1 MANRLQLLLASD
13 FHNLSPSLQEEVYY
27 EYYNMVHGLIVYIIK
42 ERAAAED
49 IIQEAFIKIIKN
61 KPSFE
66 NEVKLKAWLKV
77 VTRNTAINYLRKNKN
92 NRNQL
97 DTDSVFIDMETI
109 NQTAASVE
117 STVETQM
124 MQESIEFYLEQ
135 LKPEYRV
142 LIELRWKEGMSY
154 REMAELLDTSEE
166 IVKQRLFRARGSI
179 KKQLHKEWGGTIE
192 QRQVR

>member
-13 FHNLSPSLQEEVYY
+13 FHNLGSALQEEVYY

-61 KPSFE
+61 KPIFE
-66 NEVKLKAWLKV
+66 DEVKLKAWLKV

-92 NRNQL
+92 NRNQV
-97 DTDSVFIDMETI
+97 DTDSVFIDMETM

-117 STVETQM
+117 SMVETQM
-124 MQESIEFYLEQ
+124 MEESIEYYLRQ

-142 LIELRWKEGMSY
+142 LVELRWKKGLSY

-179 KKQLHKEWGGTIE
+179 KKKLHKEWGGSIE

>member
-13 FHNLSPSLQEEVYY
+13 FHNLGPALQEEVYY

-61 KPSFE
+61 KPLFE

-97 DTDSVFIDMETI
+97 DTDSVFIDMETM

-124 MQESIEFYLEQ
+124 MQESIEFYLEK

-142 LIELRWKEGMSY
+142 LVELRWKEGLSY
-154 REMAELLDTSEE
+154 REMADLLDTSEE

-179 KKQLHKEWGGTIE
+179 KKQLHKEWGGSIE
-192 QRQVR
+192 HRQVR

>member
-13 FHNLSPSLQEEVYY
+13 FHQLGPVLQEEVYY
-27 EYYNMVHGLIVYIIK
+27 EYYNMVYGLIVYIIK

-61 KPSFE
+61 KPLFE
-66 NEVKLKAWLKV
+66 DEVKLRAWLKV

-97 DTDSVFIDMETI
+97 DADSVFIDIETM
-109 NQTAASVE
+109 NQTAVSVE
-117 STVETQM
+117 NIVETQM
-124 MQESIEFYLEQ
+124 MQESIERYLSQ

-142 LIELRWKEGMSY
+142 LVELRWKEGFSY
-154 REMAELLDTSEE
+154 REIAELLSTTED

-179 KKQLHKEWGGTIE
+179 KKKLHKEWGGSIE
-192 QRQVR
+192 QRQAR

>member
-13 FHNLSPSLQEEVYY
+13 FHNLGSALQEEVYY

-61 KPSFE
+61 KPIFE
-66 NEVKLKAWLKV
+66 DEVKLKAWLKV

-97 DTDSVFIDMETI
+97 DTDSVFIDMETM

-117 STVETQM
+117 SMVETQM
-124 MQESIEFYLEQ
+124 MEESIEYYLGQ

-142 LIELRWKEGMSY
+142 LVELRWKKVSPTE
-154 REMAELLDTSEE
+154 RWPNCW
-166 IVKQRLFRARGSI
+166 IPPKRL
-179 KKQLHKEWGGTIE
+179 
-192 QRQVR
+192 

>member
-13 FHNLSPSLQEEVYY
+13 FHNLGSALQEEVYY

-61 KPSFE
+61 KPIFE
-66 NEVKLKAWLKV
+66 DEVKLKAWLKV

-92 NRNQL
+92 NRNQV
-97 DTDSVFIDMETI
+97 DTDSVFIDMETM

-117 STVETQM
+117 SMVETQM
-124 MQESIEFYLEQ
+124 MEESIEYYLRQ

-142 LIELRWKEGMSY
+142 LVELRWKKVSPTEKWPNCWIPPKT
-154 REMAELLDTSEE
+154 L
-166 IVKQRLFRARGSI
+166 
-179 KKQLHKEWGGTIE
+179 
-192 QRQVR
+192 

>member
-13 FHNLSPSLQEEVYY
+13 FHNLGSALQEEVYY

-61 KPSFE
+61 KPIFE
-66 NEVKLKAWLKV
+66 DEVKLKAWLKV

-92 NRNQL
+92 NRNQV
-97 DTDSVFIDMETI
+97 DTDSVFIDMETM

-117 STVETQM
+117 SMVETQM
-124 MQESIEFYLEQ
+124 MQESIENYLEQ

-142 LIELRWKEGMSY
+142 LVELRWKEGLSY
-154 REMAELLDTSEE
+154 REMAELLDTSED

-179 KKQLHKEWGGTIE
+179 KKKLHKEWGGSIE

>member
-13 FHNLSPSLQEEVYY
+13 FHNLGSALQEEVYY

-42 ERAAAED
+42 ERTAAED

-61 KPSFE
+61 KPIFE
-66 NEVKLKAWLKV
+66 DEVKLKAWLKV

-92 NRNQL
+92 NRNQV
-97 DTDSVFIDMETI
+97 DTDSVFIDMETM

-117 STVETQM
+117 SMVETQM
-124 MQESIEFYLEQ
+124 MQESIENYLEQ

-142 LIELRWKEGMSY
+142 LVELRWKEGLSY
-154 REMAELLDTSEE
+154 REMAELLDTSED

-179 KKQLHKEWGGTIE
+179 KKKLHKEWGGSIE

>member
-13 FHNLSPSLQEEVYY
+13 FHNLSPQLQEEVYY

-61 KPSFE
+61 KPLFD
-66 NEVKLKAWLKV
+66 NEAKLKAWLKV

-142 LIELRWKEGMSY
+142 LVELRWKEGLSY
-154 REMAELLDTSEE
+154 REMADLLDTSEE

-179 KKQLHKEWGGTIE
+179 KKKLHKEWGGSIE

>member
-13 FHNLSPSLQEEVYY
+13 FHQLGSALQEEVYY
-27 EYYNMVHGLIVYIIK
+27 EYYNMVYGLIVYIIK

-49 IIQEAFIKIIKN
+49 IIQDAFIKIIKN
-61 KPSFE
+61 KPLFE
-66 NEVKLKAWLKV
+66 DEVKLKAWLKV

-97 DTDSVFIDMETI
+97 DTDSVFIDIETM
-109 NQTAASVE
+109 NQTAVSVE
-117 STVETQM
+117 SMVETQM
-124 MQESIEFYLEQ
+124 MQESIEHYLSQ

-142 LIELRWKEGMSY
+142 LVELRWKEGFSY
-154 REMAELLDTSEE
+154 REIAELLNTTED

-179 KKQLHKEWGGTIE
+179 KKKLHKEWGGSIE
-192 QRQVR
+192 QRQAK

>member
-1 MANRLQLLLASD
+1 MANRLQLLLATD
-13 FHNLSPSLQEEVYY
+13 FHNLGSALQEEVYY

-61 KPSFE
+61 KPIFE
-66 NEVKLKAWLKV
+66 DEVKLKAWLKV

-97 DTDSVFIDMETI
+97 DTDSVFIDMETM

-117 STVETQM
+117 SMVETQM
-124 MQESIEFYLEQ
+124 MEESIEYYLRQ

-142 LIELRWKEGMSY
+142 LVELRWKKGLSY
-154 REMAELLDTSEE
+154 REMAELLDTSED

-179 KKQLHKEWGGTIE
+179 KKKLHKEWGGSIE

>member
-13 FHNLSPSLQEEVYY
+13 FHNLGYALQEEVYY

-61 KPSFE
+61 KPIFE
-66 NEVKLKAWLKV
+66 DEVKLKAWLKV

-97 DTDSVFIDMETI
+97 DTDSVFIDMETM

-117 STVETQM
+117 SMVETQM
-124 MQESIEFYLEQ
+124 MEESIEYYLRQ

-142 LIELRWKEGMSY
+142 LVELRWKKGLSY
-154 REMAELLDTSEE
+154 REMAELLDTSED

-179 KKQLHKEWGGTIE
+179 KKKLHKEWGGSIE

>member
-13 FHNLSPSLQEEVYY
+13 FHNLGYSLQEEVYY

-61 KPSFE
+61 KPIFE
-66 NEVKLKAWLKV
+66 DEVKLKAWLKV

-97 DTDSVFIDMETI
+97 DTDSVFIDMETM

-117 STVETQM
+117 SMVETQM
-124 MQESIEFYLEQ
+124 MEESIEYYLRQ

-142 LIELRWKEGMSY
+142 LVELRWKKGLSY
-154 REMAELLDTSEE
+154 REMAELLDTSED

-179 KKQLHKEWGGTIE
+179 KKKLHKEWGGSIE

>member
-13 FHNLSPSLQEEVYY
+13 FHNLGSALQEEVYY

-61 KPSFE
+61 KPLFE
-66 NEVKLKAWLKV
+66 DEVKLKAWLKV

-92 NRNQL
+92 NRNQV
-97 DTDSVFIDMETI
+97 DTDSVFIDMETM

-117 STVETQM
+117 SMVETQM
-124 MQESIEFYLEQ
+124 MEESIEYYLRQ

-142 LIELRWKEGMSY
+142 LVELRWKEGLSY
-154 REMAELLDTSEE
+154 REMAELLDTSED

-179 KKQLHKEWGGTIE
+179 KKKLHKEWGGSIE

>member
-13 FHNLSPSLQEEVYY
+13 FHNLGSALQEEVYY

-61 KPSFE
+61 KPIFE
-66 NEVKLKAWLKV
+66 DEVKLKAWLKV

-97 DTDSVFIDMETI
+97 DTDSVFIDMETM

-117 STVETQM
+117 NMVETQM
-124 MQESIEFYLEQ
+124 MEESIEYYLRQ

-142 LIELRWKEGMSY
+142 LVELRWKKGLSY
-154 REMAELLDTSEE
+154 REMAELLDTSED

-179 KKQLHKEWGGTIE
+179 KKKLHKEWGGSIE

>member
-13 FHNLSPSLQEEVYY
+13 FHNLGSALQEEVYY

-61 KPSFE
+61 KPIFE
-66 NEVKLKAWLKV
+66 DEVKLKAWLKV

-97 DTDSVFIDMETI
+97 DTDSVFIDMETM

-117 STVETQM
+117 SMVETQM
-124 MQESIEFYLEQ
+124 MEESIEYYLRQ

-142 LIELRWKEGMSY
+142 LVELRWKKVSPTE
-154 REMAELLDTSEE
+154 RWPNCWIPPKTL
-166 IVKQRLFRARGSI
+166 
-179 KKQLHKEWGGTIE
+179 
-192 QRQVR
+192 

>member
-13 FHNLSPSLQEEVYY
+13 FHNLSPTLQEEVYY

-61 KPSFE
+61 KPLFE
-66 NEVKLKAWLKV
+66 SEVKLRAWLKV

-109 NQTAASVE
+109 NQTSASVE
-117 STVETQM
+117 TTVETQM
-124 MQESIEFYLEQ
+124 MQESIEFYLSQ

-142 LIELRWKEGMSY
+142 LIEMRWKDGLSY
-154 REMAELLDTSEE
+154 REMAETLNTSEE

-179 KKQLHKEWGGTIE
+179 KKQLHKEWGGSIE
-192 QRQVR
+192 QRQIR

>member
-13 FHNLSPSLQEEVYY
+13 FHNLSPTLQEEVYY

-142 LIELRWKEGMSY
+142 LIELRWKEGLSY

>member
-66 NEVKLKAWLKV
+66 NEVKLRAWLKV

>member
-13 FHNLSPSLQEEVYY
+13 FHNLGSALQEEVYY

-61 KPSFE
+61 KPIFE
-66 NEVKLKAWLKV
+66 DEVKLKAWLKV

-97 DTDSVFIDMETI
+97 DTDSVFIDMETM

-117 STVETQM
+117 SMVETQM
-124 MQESIEFYLEQ
+124 MEESIEYYLGQ

-142 LIELRWKEGMSY
+142 LVELRWKKVSPTE
-154 REMAELLDTSEE
+154 RWPNCWIPPKTL
-166 IVKQRLFRARGSI
+166 
-179 KKQLHKEWGGTIE
+179 
-192 QRQVR
+192 

>member
-13 FHNLSPSLQEEVYY
+13 FHNLSPQLQEEVYY

-61 KPSFE
+61 KPLFD

-142 LIELRWKEGMSY
+142 LVELRWKEGLSY
-154 REMAELLDTSEE
+154 REMADLLDTSEE
-166 IVKQRLFRARGSI
+166 IVKQRLFRARGNI
-179 KKQLHKEWGGTIE
+179 KKKLHKEWGGSIE

>member
-13 FHNLSPSLQEEVYY
+13 FHNLGSALQEEVYY

-61 KPSFE
+61 KPIFE
-66 NEVKLKAWLKV
+66 DEVKLKAWLKV

-97 DTDSVFIDMETI
+97 DTDSVFIDMETM

-117 STVETQM
+117 SMVETQM
-124 MQESIEFYLEQ
+124 MEESIEYYLRQ

-142 LIELRWKEGMSY
+142 LVELRWKKGLSY
-154 REMAELLDTSEE
+154 REMAELLDTSED

-179 KKQLHKEWGGTIE
+179 KKKLHKEWGGSIE

>member
-1 MANRLQLLLASD
+1 MA
-13 FHNLSPSLQEEVYY
+13 E
-27 EYYNMVHGLIVYIIK
+27 
-42 ERAAAED
+42 
-49 IIQEAFIKIIKN
+49 
-61 KPSFE
+61 
-66 NEVKLKAWLKV
+66 V

-142 LIELRWKEGMSY
+142 LVELRWKEGLSY
-154 REMAELLDTSEE
+154 REMADLLDTSEE

-179 KKQLHKEWGGTIE
+179 KKKLHKEWGGSIE

>member
-13 FHNLSPSLQEEVYY
+13 FHNLSPTLQEEVYY

-61 KPSFE
+61 KPLFE
-66 NEVKLKAWLKV
+66 SEVKLRAWLKV

-109 NQTAASVE
+109 NQTSASVE
-117 STVETQM
+117 TTVETQM
-124 MQESIEFYLEQ
+124 MQESIEFYLSE

-142 LIELRWKEGMSY
+142 LIEMRWKDGLSY
-154 REMAELLDTSEE
+154 REMAEILDTSEE

-179 KKQLHKEWGGTIE
+179 KKQLHKEWGGSIE
-192 QRQVR
+192 QRQIR

>member
-13 FHNLSPSLQEEVYY
+13 FHQLGSVLQEEVYY
-27 EYYNMVHGLIVYIIK
+27 EYYNMVYGLIVYIIK

-61 KPSFE
+61 KPLFE
-66 NEVKLKAWLKV
+66 DEVKLRAWLKV

-97 DTDSVFIDMETI
+97 DTDSVFTDIETR
-109 NQTAASVE
+109 NQTSASVE
-117 STVETQM
+117 SIVETQI
-124 MQESIEFYLEQ
+124 MQESIENYLSQ

-142 LIELRWKEGMSY
+142 LIEMRWKEGLSY
-154 REMAELLDTSEE
+154 REIAECLDTTED

-179 KKQLHKEWGGTIE
+179 KKKLHKEWGGSIE
-192 QRQVR
+192 QRQAK

>member
-13 FHNLSPSLQEEVYY
+13 FHQLGSVLQEEVYY
-27 EYYNMVHGLIVYIIK
+27 EYYNMVYGLIVYIIK

-61 KPSFE
+61 KPLFE
-66 NEVKLKAWLKV
+66 DEVKLRAWLKV

-97 DTDSVFIDMETI
+97 DTDSVFTDIETR
-109 NQTAASVE
+109 NQTSASVE
-117 STVETQM
+117 SIVETQM
-124 MQESIEFYLEQ
+124 MQESIENYLSQ

-142 LIELRWKEGMSY
+142 LIEMRWKEGLSY
-154 REMAELLDTSEE
+154 RE
-166 IVKQRLFRARGSI
+166 
-179 KKQLHKEWGGTIE
+179 
-192 QRQVR
+192 

>member
-66 NEVKLKAWLKV
+66 NEVKLRAWLKV

-142 LIELRWKEGMSY
+142 LIELRWKEGLSY

>member
-13 FHNLSPSLQEEVYY
+13 FHNLSPQLQEEVYY

-61 KPSFE
+61 KPLFD

-142 LIELRWKEGMSY
+142 LVELRWKEGLSY
-154 REMAELLDTSEE
+154 REMADLLDTSEE

-179 KKQLHKEWGGTIE
+179 KKKLHKEWGGSIE